1 MFKKSQIV
9 VLETQNKVST
19 TVRTKYCQKSIFFL
33 LSTLSPT
40 MINETCFFWNNCFF
54 FKTSP
59 RIWKTL
65 PWRTCRNFS
74 PKVRQIF
81 VKVRILLETVTLSS
95 RNPIFHQIFVCT
107 RKMHFWRLCRN
118 FWAKYG
124 RSSYWNPKIHEKI
137 RNCWKKLSKWSSR
150 IRKRSLFNSEQTRLR
165 LISIFSPLSPKTKG
179 KAKFF
184 REVVFLGNDL
194 PYG

>member
-19 TVRTKYCQKSIFFL
+19 TVRTKYCQKSIFFAL
-33 LSTLSPT
+33 HSKSHNDKRN
-40 MINETCFFWNNCFF
+40 MFFLKQLFF

-59 RIWKTL
+59 RIRKTL

-95 RNPIFHQIFVCT
+95 RNPSFHQIFVCT
-107 RKMHFWRLCRN
+107 HKKHFWRLCRN

-124 RSSYWNPKIHEKI
+124 RSSYWNPESDEKI
-137 RNCWKKLSKWSSR
+137 RNCWKNLKMELH
-150 IRKRSLFNSEQTRLR
+150 N
-165 LISIFSPLSPKTKG
+165 
-179 KAKFF
+179 
-184 REVVFLGNDL
+184 
-194 PYG
+194 